1 MHVLTVP
8 ALLMCAA
15 AAGAVGWTAN
25 RLSTGA
31 GGPLLI
37 LPWAS
42 LAALASVVAAL
53 LVLGVRVKRHQDGA
67 HPERFDPLVAAR
79 TAAGAQ
85 AVAWAG
91 AMLTGWHAAVAVEQ
105 LALVSVRSEQGP
117 LWASLVHA
125 GAGLVLVVV
134 GWIVEGFCKLPP
146 DDPDAEEGA
155 EYRRGRQ
162 KELPE
167 GEGGYAREI
176 RPRARR
182 RPRGGDAR

>member
-42 LAALASVVAAL
+42 LAALA
-53 LVLGVRVKRHQDGA
+53 
-67 HPERFDPLVAAR
+67 
-79 TAAGAQ
+79 
-85 AVAWAG
+85 
-91 AMLTGWHAAVAVEQ
+91 AVAVEQ
-105 LALVSVRSEQGP
+105 LALVTVRSEQGP

>member
-1 MHVLTVP
+1 VHMLTVP

-15 AAGAVGWTAN
+15 AAGAVGWSAN

-42 LAALASVVAAL
+42 LAAVAAVAVGL
-53 LVLGVRVKRHQDGA
+53 LVLGLRVKRYQDGL

-91 AMLTGWHAAVAVEQ
+91 AMLTGWHGAIAVEQ
-105 LALVSVRSEQGP
+105 LALVSVRSDQGP
-117 LWASLVHA
+117 LWASLGHA
-125 GAGLVLVVV
+125 AAGVVLVVV
-134 GWIVEGFCKLPP
+134 GWVVESFCKLPP

-155 EYRRGRQ
+155 EYRRGRE

-176 RPRARR
+176 PR
-182 RPRGGDAR
+182 RPRERPGGHGTA

>member
-1 MHVLTVP
+1 MHVLTVR

-25 RLSTGA
+25 RVSTGA

-37 LPWAS
+37 LPWVS
-42 LAALASVVAAL
+42 LAAVAAVSVGL

-67 HPERFDPLVAAR
+67 HPQRFDPLVAAR
-79 TAAGAQ
+79 TAAAAQ

-91 AMLTGWHAAVAVEQ
+91 AVLTGWHAAVAVEQ
-105 LALVSVRSEQGP
+105 LALVPVRSDQGP
-117 LWASLVHA
+117 LWAGLAHA
-125 GAGLVLVVV
+125 AAGLVLVVV

-146 DDPDAEEGA
+146 DDPETGEGA
-155 EYRRGRQ
+155 EYRRGRE

-176 RPRARR
+176 RPRGRR
-182 RPRGGDAR
+182 RPHGRHAR